1 MGLGGQGKTEGFLDV
16 NIKLRLHGS
25 NVGDYRNK
33 GKMAF
38 VWDHFQSF

>member
-1 MGLGGQGKTEGFLDV
+1 MGLGGQGKMEGFLDV
-16 NIKLRLHGS
+16 NIKLRLPGS
-25 NVGDYRNK
+25 NVGDYRKK